1 MLIKLESTDSAKNEW
16 CLLEF
21 QGEIVGDLIGN
32 ELGKIIVKDE
42 GRAEMEIGQHFLE
55 GSVVSLKL
63 PFLVMQKNSASNDDA
78 EGTRSIP
85 IEGYVRKKI
94 IFKTRPKPIG
104 LKRVLP

>member
-1 MLIKLESTDSAKNEW
+1 MLIKLDSSTANNEW

-21 QGEIVGDLIGN
+21 QGEIVGDLTGS
-32 ELGKIIVKDE
+32 ELGRIVVKDD

-63 PFLVMQKNSASNDDA
+63 PYLIIQKNSSHSDEAKSDVP
-78 EGTRSIP
+78 SIP

>member
-1 MLIKLESTDSAKNEW
+1 MLIKLDSTESSKNEW

-21 QGEIVGDLIGN
+21 QGEIVGDLVGN
-32 ELGKIIVKDE
+32 ELGRIVVKDE

-63 PFLVMQKNSASNDDA
+63 PFLIMQKSSSSND
-78 EGTRSIP
+78 GSNSIP